1 MQQDLVAGFI
11 SETLNDFFY
20 PHRKKEKKKRKSQGM
35 SYTSEPLET
44 LIKKEAQIRPEYSFV
59 TMKGLRKRDVFKKE
73 KTKHVFKMN
82 FVCAVDGGESDPS
95 NRSQGKD
102 TPRRKEESY
111 ESIYCSLLLWLRRG
125 RARVSY
131 GFVVLTLV
139 NVTQRMFSS

>member
-1 MQQDLVAGFI
+1 
-11 SETLNDFFY
+11 
-20 PHRKKEKKKRKSQGM
+20 
-35 SYTSEPLET
+35 
-44 LIKKEAQIRPEYSFV
+44 
-59 TMKGLRKRDVFKKE
+59 MKGLRKMDVFKKE

-82 FVCAVDGGESDPS
+82 IACAVDGGESDPS

-139 NVTQRMFSS
+139 NVTQRMFSSWGIESFSKSKEALWRQNEARQQNGSWPTYGWTLYGAVKMSSSLSQMDKSEY